1 MFAGLP
7 GTGIGGIFYLLLTMW
22 MPIHELY
29 LLWHGRSTLA
39 RWRFIAERWMLFA
52 AVIVVMIVQVNLLK
66 GFFANKS
73 PATVSPM
80 APVAAELGVDP
91 GAGTGILLGS
101 GLYAGAVLLGVIGL
115 VHLVRLGFWYKAYLK
130 DLAHDLDLQRD
141 WSRAKTMTTGAME
154 RTAEVMHGARIWW
167 AWNVWRR
174 VSAVR

>member
-29 LLWHGRSTLA
+29 LLWHGRSSLA
-39 RWRFIAERWMLFA
+39 RWRFIAERWMLFT
-52 AVIVVMIVQVNLLK
+52 AVIVVMVVQVNLLK
-66 GFFANKS
+66 GLFANKS
-73 PATVSPM
+73 PTSMSPM

-91 GAGTGILLGS
+91 NAGSGILLGS

-141 WSRAKTMTTGAME
+141 WSRAKAFTSRGVE
-154 RTAEVMHGARIWW
+154 RTTDAMHAIRIWW
-167 AWNVWRR
+167 AWNVWRKVIAAR
-174 VSAVR
+174 

>member
-29 LLWHGRSTLA
+29 LLWHGRSSLA
-39 RWRFIAERWMLFA
+39 RWRFIAERWMLFT
-52 AVIVVMIVQVNLLK
+52 AVIVVMVVQVNLLK

-73 PATVSPM
+73 PTSMSPM

-91 GAGTGILLGS
+91 NAGTGILLGS

-141 WSRAKTMTTGAME
+141 WGRFTSLTR
-154 RTAEVMHGARIWW
+154 RTAAQTGEMAHDARIWW
-167 AWNVWRR
+167 SWNVWRR
-174 VSAVR
+174 LTAAR